1 MLPPLVLAAGPVI
14 GNQIIQI
21 IKDSAFL
28 TIIALPELTHAASSI
43 QSRHYVPFAAFIT
56 AVLLYWV
63 LCLVVEAGVSSI
75 DRLADGAAIGAADG
89 RRAATVLDVAGVS
102 KSFGDARSAVRR
114 QLPGRQGRDGLRAR
128 SVGLGQVDPA
138 ALHQLA
144 GAARCRPDLSERRSK
159 SASPAAGV
167 VMSDR
172 DLSRIRTRIGMVFQH
187 FALWPHLT
195 VLQNLME
202 APVQVQKRPKAEVRD
217 EALALL
223 AKVGLSDKRDVFPA
237 QLSGGQKQRVGIA
250 RALAMRPD
258 LLLFDEPTSAL
269 DPELVGEVLV
279 VMREL
284 AREGMTM
291 VVVTHE
297 MGFARDAAT
306 RVLFLDRGRVVET
319 AAPERFFASPETERA
334 RQFLQRYAGHA
345 ANGGR

>member
-1 MLPPLVLAAGPVI
+1 M
-14 GNQIIQI
+14 
-21 IKDSAFL
+21 KDDAK
-28 TIIALPELTHAASSI
+28 
-43 QSRHYVPFAAFIT
+43 
-56 AVLLYWV
+56 
-63 LCLVVEAGVSSI
+63 
-75 DRLADGAAIGAADG
+75 
-89 RRAATVLDVAGVS
+89 VLDVVGVS
-102 KSFGDARSAVRR
+102 KRFGDLEV
-114 QLPGRQGRDGLRAR
+114 LRDISFQVERGETVCVLGPSGSGKSTLLRCINW
-128 SVGLGQVDPA
+128 LE
-138 ALHQLA
+138 
-144 GAARCRPDLSERRSK
+144 RPDAGQIYLNGKEIGVNG
-159 SASPAAGV
+159 AGV

-172 DLSRIRTRIGMVFQH
+172 ELSQIRTHIGMVFQH

-202 APVQVQKRPKAEVRD
+202 APVQVQKRRKDEVRS

-223 AKVGLSDKRDVFPA
+223 AKVGLSDKRDVYPA
-237 QLSGGQKQRVGIA
+237 KLSGGQKQRVGIA

-297 MGFARDAAT
+297 MGFAREAAT

-319 AAPERFFASPETERA
+319 GTPERFFSTPDTERA
-334 RQFLQRYAGHA
+334 RQFIQRYAGEA
-345 ANGGR
+345 VIGRRRT